1 MMFATRRLDI
11 PLIGDRR
18 VNCTV
23 SASTVGSLSTVGDT
37 RTSGTAADADRGTR
51 SARVP
56 TVVLRISPLS
66 PSEVELNAEFHQAP
80 VERLRGLTEDAAGG
94 RRAERSVRTV
104 VIHHG
109 TGIEHII
116 DVDVGASARAA
127 EPEDL
132 GGAQIE
138 L

>member
-37 RTSGTAADADRGTR
+37 RTSGTAADADSGTR

-80 VERLRGLTEDAAGG
+80 VERLRGLTEDAAAV
-94 RRAERSVRTV
+94 RRTERSVRTV
-104 VIHHG
+104 LIHGSRDHVHLR
-109 TGIEHII
+109 TAVLVLRRAERARIDYLGIQAH
-116 DVDVGASARAA
+116 
-127 EPEDL
+127 
-132 GGAQIE
+132 
-138 L
+138 